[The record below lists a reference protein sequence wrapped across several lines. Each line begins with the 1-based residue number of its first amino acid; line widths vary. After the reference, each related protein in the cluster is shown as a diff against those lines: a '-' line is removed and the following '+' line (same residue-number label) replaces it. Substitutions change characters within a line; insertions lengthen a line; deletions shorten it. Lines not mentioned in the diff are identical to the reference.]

1 MIKRGIQY
9 NSQNKKA
16 QVTLFIIIAIVVIAL
31 ILLTI
36 FLTGGF
42 KTVFTQAEI
51 AQVKSYLDDCFKSKT
66 QQGILF
72 IARQGGYNTLP
83 EASINFI
90 DEKTAYYWKANQTLV
105 PSISTVESELAS
117 WLDVNARDCLK
128 MPGYALT
135 VKTCKTQVEIEDVT
149 KAIFDCPV
157 TIQKGMA
164 TTQFKDFNVEIE
176 APVTKLLGVSS
187 QVVDEYKKQKGFLN
201 LDSLENVSSE
211 NNVFIHAVPVANIS
225 PFPDFIWFI
234 IQDNEKPLIEEK
246 NLTWRFVVEY

>member
-1 MIKRGIQY
+1 M
-9 NSQNKKA
+9 
-16 QVTLFIIIAIVVIAL
+16 FIIIAIVVIAL

-42 KTVFTQAEI
+42 KTVFTRAEI
-51 AQVKSYLDDCFKSKT
+51 AQVKNYLDDCFKLKT
-66 QQGILF
+66 QDAILF

-135 VKTCKTQVEIEDVT
+135 TTTCKTQVEIKNTT
-149 KAIFDCPV
+149 KIFFDCPV

-164 TTQFKDFNVEIE
+164 STQIKDFSVEID
-176 APVTKLLGVSS
+176 APIAKMLDVSAQIVT
-187 QVVDEYKKQKGFLN
+187 DYAKKPGFLN
-201 LDSLENVSSE
+201 LESIENITEE
-211 NNVFIHAVPVANIS
+211 NNVSITAIPIAHIE
-225 PFPDFIWFI
+225 PFPDFVWFI
-234 IQDNEKPLIEEK
+234 IQDNNKPLIEGS
-246 NLTWRFVVEY
+246 NFTWRLCYLKR